1 MTYKE
6 FYNWTKQYLGT
17 RLENKKIDIV
27 PIVEKLGE
35 VNNKNNMEHRINI
48 NGEWYV
54 RENTQKK
61 QSYKLGDT
69 FSLNFDYEG
78 MLDCGLMITNKTSVN
93 DLEKLLTSFEDVNYH
108 REANPLY
115 DLIDHIKYQNEYG
128 ENEVTRENID
138 KSLWIFQREC
148 EDTLHLSLV
157 RNIVG
162 TTDRIEDNG

>member
-1 MTYKE
+1 
-6 FYNWTKQYLGT
+6 
-17 RLENKKIDIV
+17 
-27 PIVEKLGE
+27 
-35 VNNKNNMEHRINI
+35 MEDRINI

-69 FSLNFDYEG
+69 FGLHFDYEG
-78 MLDCGLMITNKTSVN
+78 MLDCGLEITNKTSVN

-115 DLIDHIKYQNEYG
+115 DLIEHIKYQNEYG
-128 ENEVTRENID
+128 ENEVTRLNID

-148 EDTLHLSLV
+148 EDTLIK
-157 RNIVG
+157 IVYS
-162 TTDRIEDNG
+162 TLRIDEEETR

>member
-35 VNNKNNMEHRINI
+35 VNNKNNMRDRINVY
-48 NGEWYV
+48 GEWYV

-69 FSLNFDYEG
+69 LYLNFDYEG
-78 MLDCGLMITNKTSVN
+78 MLDCGLLITNNTGVN

-115 DLIDHIKYQNEYG
+115 DLIEHKKYQNEYG
-128 ENEVTRENID
+128 SNEVTRENID
-138 KSLWIFQREC
+138 KSLWIFKREC
-148 EDTLHLSLV
+148 EDTLK
-157 RNIVG
+157 NIVSI
-162 TTDRIEDNG
+162 TTRIDEEEMN

>member
-35 VNNKNNMEHRINI
+35 VNNKNNMRDRINVY
-48 NGEWYV
+48 GEWYV

-69 FSLNFDYEG
+69 LYLNFDYEG
-78 MLDCGLMITNKTSVN
+78 MLDCGLQITDNTGVN

-115 DLIDHIKYQNEYG
+115 DLIEHKKYQNEYG
-128 ENEVTRENID
+128 SNEVTRENID
-138 KSLWIFQREC
+138 KSLWIFKREC
-148 EDTLHLSLV
+148 EDTLK
-157 RNIVG
+157 NIVS
-162 TTDRIEDNG
+162 TITRIDEEEMN